1 MIFFPKKHQLPIKTK
16 QQQSLQDYLLFI
28 IGVLMVAVSFN
39 LFILPSKIVYGGVR
53 GISIITSHLFKLEPA
68 LFIFYTSIFLL
79 VGSFILLGKEKTFN
93 SILGSLLYPIFVGL
107 TANIRHYIVLD
118 NTDVLLMAIFGGLI
132 TGLGSGLTFKTGFTT
147 GGTDIICQIIYK
159 YFKISIG
166 QATLIVDGLIILGGS
181 MVFGWEIAMYGII
194 VIYIIST
201 ITDKVLLGTS
211 SNKALYIVTTKEKE
225 VQTYILETLHRR
237 VTILDAEGGF
247 TGQSKKVLMCVIPTN
262 DYFKLTEG
270 LRTIDDKAFFVVTD
284 AYEVSKENE
293 NINNRRLLV

>member
-1 MIFFPKKHQLPIKTK
+1 
-16 QQQSLQDYLLFI
+16 
-28 IGVLMVAVSFN
+28 
-39 LFILPSKIVYGGVR
+39 
-53 GISIITSHLFKLEPA
+53 
-68 LFIFYTSIFLL
+68 
-79 VGSFILLGKEKTFN
+79 
-93 SILGSLLYPIFVGL
+93 
-107 TANIRHYIVLD
+107 
-118 NTDVLLMAIFGGLI
+118 
-132 TGLGSGLTFKTGFTT
+132 
-147 GGTDIICQIIYK
+147 
-159 YFKISIG
+159 
-166 QATLIVDGLIILGGS
+166 

-247 TGQSKKVLMCVIPTN
+247 TGQSKKVLMCVISTN